1 MIELKGVSF
10 TYPGQGSPALQ
21 DVTFSVAEGDFVAI
35 LGRNG
40 SGKSTLA
47 RIMNGLLQPTQGEI
61 IVDGISTR
69 DASQAIKVRQL
80 VGLLFSNPDNQLVSQ
95 VVEEDIAF
103 GPENLGLSPAIIEER
118 VQTALSMVGM
128 EEFRKHP
135 PHLLSGGQKQRIA
148 IAGVLALKPKYMVLD
163 EPTAMLDPLGRD
175 EVIKNLLYLNREEGT
190 GVILI
195 THHVEEALWAK
206 QVIVMDH
213 GRVAMAGMSQDILNQ
228 AAELEGLG
236 LEAPGPV
243 LLAEALRRKGWQ
255 IPAILE
261 SSKLV
266 EYICRSSSKE

>member
-1 MIELKGVSF
+1 MIEVKGVSF
-10 TYPGQGSPALQ
+10 TYPGQDSPALQ

-47 RIMNGLLQPTQGEI
+47 RMLNGLLQPTQGEI

-69 DASQAIKVRQL
+69 DASQATKVRQM

-95 VVEEDIAF
+95 IVEEDIAF
-103 GPENLGLSPAIIEER
+103 GPENLGLSPEIIEER
-118 VQTALSMVGM
+118 VHTALAMVGM
-128 EEFRKHP
+128 EDFRKHP

-195 THHVEEALWAK
+195 THHVEEALLAK
-206 QVIVMDH
+206 YVLVMDH
-213 GRVAMAGMSQDILNQ
+213 GQVAMAGLPQEVLIK
-228 AAELEGLG
+228 AAALEELG

-243 LLAEALRRKGWQ
+243 LLAESLRKKGWE
-255 IPAILE
+255 IPAIIE

-266 EYICRSSSKE
+266 DYICRSTSKM